1 MEADREELE
10 NLDSPEI
17 HTRRLNAK
25 EVVTPKS
32 GEYFIFPIADG
43 QVKLFGGYQVLRTS
57 TLRQEQPEG
66 GEVQGDLRGES
77 DGSQP
82 LDSFADDS
90 EASNDFLVDLTEV
103 HLPSSR

>member
-1 MEADREELE
+1 M
-10 NLDSPEI
+10 DSPEI
-17 HTRRLNAK
+17 HARRLNAK
-25 EVVTPKS
+25 EVVSPKS
-32 GEYFIFPIADG
+32 GEYFTFPIADG
-43 QVKLFGGYQVLRTS
+43 QVKLFGGYQVLITS
-57 TLRQEQPEG
+57 TLMQEQPEG
-66 GEVQGDLRGES
+66 DDVQGDLRGES